1 MTGTLSSTAL
11 AWLLTY
17 AIHSTVLLSLAW
29 ILVRVRRWS
38 PGASELLWKSA
49 MLGAIL
55 TASVQLR
62 LDVRPAGTVM
72 LQPAAVTTPA
82 TTPAVDRLARSARSG
97 SRHPHCSRT
106 ESVGEAVE
114 GIDLNVEILCR
125 GHRVGARRPRPWLE
139 LRRATADSGRTARRP
154 TDSARRP
161 AARNVDPAR

>member
-55 TASVQLR
+55 TASIQLR

-72 LQPAAVTTPA
+72 LQPAAVTIPA
-82 TTPAVDRLARSARSG
+82 TTPASIDW
-97 SRHPHCSRT
+97 P
-106 ESVGEAVE
+106 EA
-114 GIDLNVEILCR
+114 
-125 GHRVGARRPRPWLE
+125 
-139 LRRATADSGRTARRP
+139 
-154 TDSARRP
+154 
-161 AARNVDPAR
+161 PARVRDNHIATETKASAQPSKVWSPDAMRGRFTG